1 MNGELNWANDAH
13 KGLVVGDWQDG
24 VTTRTD
30 NQSLHEIRNHN
41 PATLNKPAI
50 ATFRQSVE
58 AARLYAYSP
67 VTIGN
72 AQTQQ

>member
-1 MNGELNWANDAH
+1 MNAELNWANDAH
-13 KGLVVGDWQDG
+13 KGLVVGHWQDG
-24 VTTRTD
+24 VTTGQTINVFMKFVND
-30 NQSLHEIRNHN
+30 N